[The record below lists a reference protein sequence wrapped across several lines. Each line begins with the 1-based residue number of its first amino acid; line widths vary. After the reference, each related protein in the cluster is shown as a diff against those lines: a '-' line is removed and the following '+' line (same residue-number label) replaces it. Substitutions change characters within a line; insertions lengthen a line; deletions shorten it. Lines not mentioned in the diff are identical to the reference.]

1 MVELGKLCIRRSIKV
16 QVVKTLKRVK
26 RRACFPFSSYL
37 VFILKTEVSTFTNVY
52 RMPND
57 QRIIIY
63 ENSLKTF
70 MQKAENIDYILEII
84 ACQGALLCQAI
95 FF

>member
-1 MVELGKLCIRRSIKV
+1 
-16 QVVKTLKRVK
+16 
-26 RRACFPFSSYL
+26 
-37 VFILKTEVSTFTNVY
+37 
-52 RMPND
+52 MPND
-57 QRIIIY
+57 QLIIMY
-63 ENSLKTF
+63 ENSFKTF

>member
-1 MVELGKLCIRRSIKV
+1 
-16 QVVKTLKRVK
+16 
-26 RRACFPFSSYL
+26 
-37 VFILKTEVSTFTNVY
+37 
-52 RMPND
+52 MPND
-57 QRIIIY
+57 QRIIMY